1 MSNLVLRTRLALLR
15 DNLDRVAQA
24 KTTID
29 KASYDPNPPEGVV
42 LVRAGDRLVAPVS
55 RAANW

>member
-1 MSNLVLRTRLALLR
+1 LLF
-15 DNLDRVAQA
+15 VEST

-29 KASYDPNPPEGVV
+29 KASYDPDPPEGAV
-42 LVRAGDRLVAPVS
+42 LVRAGDKLVAPVS

>member
-1 MSNLVLRTRLALLR
+1 V
-15 DNLDRVAQA
+15 
-24 KTTID
+24 TID

-42 LVRAGDRLVAPVS
+42 LVRVGDKLVAPVS